1 MFAMERKCFRMK
13 FKYKN
18 ICSDG
23 LEITKMRIIAR
34 IEKECP
40 EILFSNLKPGQR
52 RTMPW
57 CCSRI
62 KAVLLS

>member
-1 MFAMERKCFRMK
+1 MK
-13 FKYKN
+13 FKYNN

-52 RTMPW
+52 RAMPW

-62 KAVLLS
+62 QAVLLS

>member
-1 MFAMERKCFRMK
+1 MNFP
-13 FKYKN
+13 YKN
-18 ICSDG
+18 ICSSDG

-40 EILFSNLKPGQR
+40 EILFSNLKFGQR
-52 RTMPW
+52 IAMPW

-62 KAVLLS
+62 QAMLLS